1 MLFNIDTLI
10 SDNIV
15 QLYYCVN
22 VLTNSECCGRWFIT
36 FNGEECTDPAPIDG
50 VVHSFNASTVNI
62 HRSSTITG
70 LCSGTTSGPLTG
82 NTRYSV
88 LLNLENCGTED
99 VNAYTGLESVT
110 SMIIEEWPQR

>member
-1 MLFNIDTLI
+1 MILCCT
-10 SDNIV
+10 
-15 QLYYCVN
+15 C
-22 VLTNSECCGRWFIT
+22 SECCGRWFIT
-36 FNGEECTDPAPIDG
+36 FNGEECTNPAPIDG

-62 HRSSTITG
+62 HRASTITG

-88 LLNLENCGTED
+88 LLNLENCGSED
-99 VNAYTGLESVT
+99 VNAYTGLEGVT